1 MLKKNL
7 VFLDFSL
14 DSCFFLILKDKKT
27 FKKNLKNISKT
38 ENIPIIFF
46 DFIKKNK
53 IKINN
58 NF

>member
-14 DSCFFLILKDKKT
+14 DNCFFLILKNKKT

-46 DFIKKNK
+46 EFIKKNK
-53 IKINN
+53 IEINN